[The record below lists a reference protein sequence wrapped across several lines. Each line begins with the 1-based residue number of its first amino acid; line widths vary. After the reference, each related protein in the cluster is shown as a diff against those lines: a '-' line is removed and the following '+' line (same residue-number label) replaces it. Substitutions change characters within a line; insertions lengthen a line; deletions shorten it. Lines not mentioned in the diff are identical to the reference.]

1 MIGVFS
7 MLLVGGFSIFYVIES
22 STLRLVGGLLLLV
35 GFVVISLIPT
45 CENGGESQ

>member
-7 MLLVGGFSIFYVIES
+7 MLLVGGFSIFYVVES
-22 STLRLVGGLLLLV
+22 PTLRMIGGILLLV

-45 CENGGESQ
+45 CENGGDSQ